1 MSVINL
7 SFSSSEDNL
16 NPKYPNSERS
26 RKKINCFDI
35 TKKDIDEAGPS
46 SENKKKFLEMLT
58 F

>member
-7 SFSSSEDNL
+7 SSSSSEDNL
-16 NPKYPNSERS
+16 NPKYPNSGRS

-46 SENKKKFLEMLT
+46 SENKKKYSWKC
-58 F
+58 